1 MHLEKLLQ
9 NRKTVVVTLIA
20 AIFLVLGALNLFS
33 WLFFK
38 RMEANLDHELGR
50 RLQSVAGLVARLAE
64 SEIFGTKLDAE
75 LNEVERYIL
84 QTSLDELR
92 DINQLQAIYLVTPE
106 LVTIFSSPPH
116 FKPGEM
122 IRYLMEDS
130 LQIQLALQG
139 RNQASPLHVIEGNR
153 FKSGYAPF
161 HNELGK
167 IIGLVIVEASADFF
181 SLLKFYR
188 RGLILGGI
196 VSFMVVLLV
205 AFFISWIVMS
215 FVRLQ
220 ERLHQNERLAAMGQ
234 MAATVAH
241 EIRNPLGIIKSTA
254 EVLRNRY
261 RNPEKQDELLEF
273 IPSEVDRL
281 NRLVSD
287 FLTFARDR
295 QYELETGDLVATIEK
310 AIEDIRA
317 EMAGTETRI
326 QFEPSV
332 SKLAV
337 PHHSDAIRQVILNL
351 VRNAVE
357 AMNGSGD
364 VKVLIIP
371 ETKWG
376 RKQVKVSVA
385 DNGPGVSGDPEKIFE
400 PFYTTKTSGS
410 GLGLAI
416 TRQIIEK
423 HGGKIS
429 IHSHPGEGTTVT
441 FFLPR

>member
-167 IIGLVIVEASADFF
+167 IIGLVIIEASADFF

-196 VSFMVVLLV
+196 VSFVVVLLV

-254 EVLRNRY
+254 EVLHNRY
-261 RNPEKQDELLEF
+261 RNPEKQDDLLEF

-287 FLTFARDR
+287 FLTFARDK

-310 AIEDIRA
+310 ANEDIRA
-317 EMAGTETRI
+317 EMAGPETRI

-337 PHHSDAIRQVILNL
+337 PHNPDAIRQVILNL

-357 AMNGSGD
+357 AMNGSGE
-364 VKVLIIP
+364 VQVLIIP

-376 RKQVKVSVA
+376 RKQVKVSVT
-385 DNGPGVSGDPEKIFE
+385 DNGPGISGDPEKIFE

-441 FFLPR
+441 FFLPA

>member
-20 AIFLVLGALNLFS
+20 AIFVVTGALNLFG
-33 WLFFK
+33 WLFLK
-38 RMEANLDHELGR
+38 HMEANLDSELGR
-50 RLQSVAGLVARLAE
+50 RLKSVAGLIARLAE

-75 LNEVERYIL
+75 LNDVERYIL
-84 QTSLDELR
+84 QTGLDELR
-92 DINQLQAIYLVTPE
+92 DSHQLQAIYLVTPE

-116 FKPGEM
+116 FKPGET
-122 IRYLMEDS
+122 IRYLLEDS

-139 RNQASPLHVIEGNR
+139 RSQASPLHVIEGNR
-153 FKSGYAPF
+153 FKSAYAPF
-161 HNELGK
+161 YNELGK

-181 SLLKFYR
+181 SLLSFYR

-196 VSFMVVLLV
+196 VSFVVLLLV
-205 AFFISWIVMS
+205 ALFISWIVMS

-220 ERLHQNERLAAMGQ
+220 GRLHQNERLAAMGQ

-241 EIRNPLGIIKSTA
+241 EIRNPLGIIKNTA

-261 RNPEKQDELLEF
+261 WDDNKPDELLEF

-281 NRLVSD
+281 NRLVND

-295 QYELETGDLVATIEK
+295 QYERQPGNLVSTIAR
-310 AIEDIRA
+310 AIEDIRSD
-317 EMAGTETRI
+317 MTDSHVQI
-326 QFEPSV
+326 LFKPSV
-332 SKLAV
+332 QELNV
-337 PHHSDAIRQVILNL
+337 PHNPDAIRQVILNL
-351 VRNAVE
+351 VRNAIE
-357 AMNGSGD
+357 AMNGKGKIEVSI
-364 VKVLIIP
+364 LP

-376 RKQVKVSVA
+376 RKQVKVSVV
-385 DNGPGVSGDPEKIFE
+385 DNGPGIDGDPEKIFE

-423 HGGKIS
+423 HGGKITFQS
-429 IHSHPGEGTTVT
+429 QPGAGTTVT
-441 FFLPR
+441 FFLPV